1 MYLVLSL
8 NALFYYYHTL
18 FITIFAGHY
27 PTCYPVQSPNHR
39 VLATMQRANMSTY
52 YLMIVTGLLATQA
65 IAGGLNV
72 PLPENNLFDYIVVGG
87 GPAGLTVANRLSENA
102 NVQVLLLESGEADNY
117 PESIMIPYY
126 QGAAGSVNGRC
137 GGFNWYEA
145 ICTWTRLDTSL
156 TEE

>member
-1 MYLVLSL
+1 MSS
-8 NALFYYYHTL
+8 YH
-18 FITIFAGHY
+18 
-27 PTCYPVQSPNHR
+27 
-39 VLATMQRANMSTY
+39 LAVA
-52 YLMIVTGLLATQA
+52 TGLLVTQV

-72 PLPENNLFDYIVVGG
+72 PLLENNLFDYIVVGG

-145 ICTWTRLDTSL
+145 SCI
-156 TEE
+156 

>member
-1 MYLVLSL
+1 VYLVLSL
-8 NALFYYYHTL
+8 NTLFYYYHTL
-18 FITIFAGHY
+18 FISIFAGHC
-27 PTCYPVQSPNHR
+27 PTCYPVQSPIHQ
-39 VLATMQRANMSTY
+39 VLATMQRVNMSTY
-52 YLMIVTGLLATQA
+52 HLTVVTALFATQA

-72 PLPENNLFDYIVVGG
+72 PLPDNNLFDYIVVGG

-102 NVQVLLLESGEADNY
+102 DVQVLLLESGEADNY

-145 ICTWTRLDTSL
+145 LCTWTRLDTSL